1 MFSNWLTNIGAPA
14 DLRRLSVEDLPQVCE
29 ELRHFI
35 IDHVSCYGGHFG
47 ASLGTVELT
56 VALHYTL
63 DTPQDV
69 LIWDV
74 GHQAYGHK
82 ILTGRRAQFA
92 TNRTLDGLSG
102 FPKRAESEYD
112 AFGTGHS
119 STSIS
124 AALGMAQ
131 AAHLQGYPN
140 RLHVAIIGDGSMT
153 AGLAFEALNNAG
165 SPEFRGANLLIVLN
179 DNGISIDQNVG
190 ALPRHLASLPSMAAG
205 QGSQPSPVAD
215 NFFTQLGL
223 AYTGVADGHDVRALA
238 RLLAEQRKL
247 TGPRVLHLRTVKGK
261 GYSAAENEQVTWHS
275 PGKFDKLTGA
285 IRQKDSDGPQP
296 PKYQDVFGQTLV
308 ELAGQNPR
316 LVAITPAM
324 LSGSSLNQ
332 MKATYPDRTFDVGI
346 AEQHAVT
353 FAAGLAA
360 AGLLPFCA
368 IYSTFAQRAYDQL
381 VHDVA
386 VQGLRMVLCLD
397 RAGLVGADGAT
408 HHGAFDVAYLRCLP
422 NTILAAPLDEVELRH
437 LLFTAQTDAPELEG
451 KLFCIRYPR
460 GHGVRP
466 DWRQFPPAPIA
477 IGAGRQVR
485 KGAKIAILAYG
496 HVGNLALEACQ
507 TLATEGLHP
516 SVYDMRFAK
525 PLDTKLLNVIFGKY
539 YAAITVEDGC
549 ITGGFGSA
557 VVEWAAGAGFHA
569 KTIVRLGIPDE
580 FIDQGEPAELYA
592 QCGFD
597 AAGIAQAA
605 RRLYYQFGSLGE
617 Q

>member
-14 DLRRLSVEDLPQVCE
+14 DLRRLSIEDLPQVCE

-35 IDHVSCYGGHFG
+35 IDHVSRYGGHFG

-56 VALHYTL
+56 VALHYAL
-63 DTPQDV
+63 DTPRDV

-92 TNRTLDGLSG
+92 TNRTLGGLSG

-131 AAHLQGYPN
+131 AAHLQGHPD

-165 SPEFRGANLLIVLN
+165 SPEFRAANLLVVLN
-179 DNGISIDQNVG
+179 DNGMSIDHNVG
-190 ALPRHLASLPSMAAG
+190 ALPRHLASLPSLAVG
-205 QGSQPSPVAD
+205 QVGQPSPVAD
-215 NFFTQLGL
+215 NFFAQLGL
-223 AYTGVADGHDVRALA
+223 AYTGAADGHDVRALV
-238 RLLAEQRKL
+238 RLLAEQKKL

-261 GYSAAENEQVTWHS
+261 GYPAAENEQVTWHS

-285 IRQKDSDGPQP
+285 IRQKNTDGPQP

-360 AGLLPFCA
+360 AGLLPYCA

-386 VQGLRMVLCLD
+386 VQGLRVVLCLD

-451 KLFCIRYPR
+451 KLFCVRYPR
-460 GHGVRP
+460 GQGARP
-466 DWRQFPPAPIA
+466 DWQQFPPGKVA

-485 KGAKIAILAYG
+485 KGSKIAILAYG

-507 TLATEGLHP
+507 TLASEGLYP

-525 PLDTKLLNVIFGKY
+525 PLDTNLLNVIFSKY

-597 AAGIAQAA
+597 APGIAQAA